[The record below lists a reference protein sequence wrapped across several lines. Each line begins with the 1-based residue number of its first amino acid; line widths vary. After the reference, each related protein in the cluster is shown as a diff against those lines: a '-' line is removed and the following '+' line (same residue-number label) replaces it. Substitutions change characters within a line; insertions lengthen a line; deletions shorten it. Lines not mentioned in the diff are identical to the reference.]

1 MADENLTPTNSTTEG
16 QDNGGTP
23 FKTFATEEEY
33 NTALKSERSKGKGE
47 LLKELGVDKLETAK
61 TAITKVQELETQLN
75 TTKSEF
81 QKAQEELVLLQV
93 GVKEEFKNEALTLA
107 KAQVKDGVDLKA
119 ALTTVITKLPSMA
132 VPTGLKG
139 NLGGESNSNQTKSE
153 QDGINAE
160 LSKKYGIKFD
170 IKK

>member
-1 MADENLTPTNSTTEG
+1 MADENLNSTKSTTEG
-16 QDNGGTP
+16 QENVETP
-23 FKTFATEEEY
+23 FKAFATEEEY

-75 TTKSEF
+75 TTKSEY
-81 QKAQEELVLLQV
+81 QKTQEELILLQV
-93 GVKEEFKNEALTLA
+93 GVKEEFKQEALTLA
-107 KAQVKDGVDLKA
+107 KAQVTDVVDLKA
-119 ALTTVITKLPSMA
+119 ALSAVITKLPSMA
-132 VPTGLKG
+132 APTGLKS
-139 NLGGESNSNQTKSE
+139 NVGGESNGTQTKSE

-160 LSKKYGIKFD
+160 LSKKYGINFN